1 MSNRAIDTVRRCKG
15 VRGGIKRLLLAIAF
29 HADDDLENATP
40 SVSQLAN
47 DMGVTEAYAH
57 KLINRAK
64 SAGVLTV
71 GVNQGY
77 ATRYGTTNRY
87 TIKLPEGADSIGVN
101 SVARVNTT
109 TPLSVCLL
117 SSESSTTENVE
128 ENHRQTDKGAAE
140 FTPLHSLPLAEDTD
154 SPEVEALVNDLAE
167 YDVTGSH
174 VVQWARRIVERPN
187 WQAEVRNILDY
198 WNDER
203 NANLTEGWIA
213 QRVKELAYM
222 SRSTPRRALK
232 VVKGGGDRAA
242 PVDEFELI
250 RQQYGGYM
258 QGGSHAHVS

>member
-1 MSNRAIDTVRRCKG
+1 MSDKIVELVRQHSKATKTAKFVLLVYAFYAHDDGSGACPSVGRVAKEIGITTRAVYH
-15 VRGGIKRLLLAIAF
+15 RLKE
-29 HADDDLENATP
+29 LEALGEIRHDGRSEDYGTP
-40 SVSQLAN
+40 SFTVLPLLSQ
-47 DMGVTEAYAH
+47 
-57 KLINRAK
+57 
-64 SAGVLTV
+64 SAQDTSQTV
-71 GVNQGY
+71 KQ
-77 ATRYGTTNRY
+77 A
-87 TIKLPEGADSIGVN
+87 SIE
-101 SVARVNTT
+101 
-109 TPLSVCLL
+109 SVCL
-117 SSESSTTENVE
+117 SVPESIPDVVE
-128 ENHRQTDKGAAE
+128 IDNRQTEYREAG
-140 FTPLHSLPLAEDTD
+140 FTNCEAGFTDTD
-154 SPEVEALVNDLAE
+154 PPEVAALVNDLAE

-232 VVKGGGDRAA
+232 VVKGGAVPAA